1 MMSETYPPARRGPAS
16 LIRVLRF
23 GCGLL
28 FSVAACAAVW
38 IGVELV
44 IARKQ
49 AAGNL
54 LDAAAAAEANLAD
67 TLGRVMPVLNGFS
80 AADIADSDPLAV
92 TARLL
97 RQEARL
103 APGAGLFLFDAA
115 GHFIAGSSPLP
126 EQGGD
131 ISAQP
136 WFRATIGDAPAGAPA
151 GERPGFAADARDP
164 LGDSVGVVLYRRLGT
179 PPAGLIGSFLS
190 PAALRGIL
198 RPALLSP
205 AATLEVSE
213 AGAAAPLL
221 RDPPTA
227 PASDSAPS
235 IEAAWL
241 RAILDRLG
249 VTTVVAVE
257 QDIAPT
263 AIAPIRWR
271 ASRDYLSGLSAAD
284 HAAILRR
291 GGIAAG
297 AAGAM
302 VLLFLLLLRPMR
314 RPPPIRAPDARLG
327 GELVEPPA
335 DFDASWF
342 WEIDAKGRLVGVA
355 GNAPEALIQA
365 AGDDFITA
373 CGGEPEIDPDWGAFR
388 TALRLGEPIQDLQ
401 LVFRFAHA
409 PAQPAVNF
417 RLSGRP
423 VAATGGLWGVAH
435 PPLNEPADAALPAPP
450 HSGGLSLARKSGG
463 IAA

>member
-1 MMSETYPPARRGPAS
+1 MSETYPPARRGPS
-16 LIRVLRF
+16 PLIRALRF
-23 GCGLL
+23 GFGLL
-28 FSVAACAAVW
+28 VFLVVCTAVW
-38 IGVELV
+38 IGVELL

-49 AAGNL
+49 ATGNL

-67 TLGRVMPVLNGFS
+67 TLGRVMPVLDGFS
-80 AADIADSDPLAV
+80 PADVADSDPLAV

-103 APGAGLFLFDAA
+103 APADGLFLFDAA

-131 ISAQP
+131 VSAQP
-136 WFRATIGDAPAGAPA
+136 WFRAAIGQPSDSGGAQPA
-151 GERPGFAADARDP
+151 FAAEARDP
-164 LGDSVGVVLYRRLGT
+164 LGESVGVVVYRRLGT
-179 PPAGLIGSFLS
+179 PPVGLVGSFLS

-198 RPALLSP
+198 RPALLSS

-213 AGAAAPLL
+213 VGGTAPLL

-227 PASDSAPS
+227 PESDLALS
-235 IEAAWL
+235 IEGAWL
-241 RAILDRLG
+241 RSLLDRLG

-263 AIAPIRWR
+263 GTAPIRWR
-271 ASRDYLSGLSAAD
+271 ASRDYLSGLSATD

-297 AAGAM
+297 AAGALL
-302 VLLFLLLLRPMR
+302 LLFLLLLRPLR
-314 RPPPIRAPDARLG
+314 RPAPAVVSEPGLG

-335 DFDASWF
+335 DFNASWF

-373 CGGEPEIDPDWGAFR
+373 CGGEPESDPDWGAFR
-388 TALRLGEPIQDLQ
+388 TALRLGEPIQDLP
-401 LVFRFAHA
+401 LVFRFANTTA
-409 PAQPAVNF
+409 ETAVNF

-435 PPLNEPADAALPAPP
+435 PPLNEPEDDALPAP
-450 HSGGLSLARKSGG
+450 SRRGALSLARKSGG
-463 IAA
+463 MAA